1 MGEGDVLVE
10 VLVEAGVDGAKG
22 AEVLPSKVRIK
33 TRRRQPIRITHLQA
47 AANNTKSGAK
57 VHITVYSLQVA
68 PGAKLLHHLL
78 RKRIEKMTGLNKKRV
93 QKKYFTFL
101 RC

>member
-78 RKRIEKMTGLNKKRV
+78 RKRIEKMTGLNKK
-93 QKKYFTFL
+93 
-101 RC
+101 